1 MTNYIPDVKLLKG
14 LFFIM
19 LYCNC
24 FSQVGVRNAFDN
36 RDIYNINFN
45 IGSNESSSEDLL
57 IKSNPYL
64 TPLINGFRYNA
75 YQDKIVDAQDNIAN
89 ITEIKLGE
97 NLFIKKEFFPIW
109 KKTSTT
115 GYLIDI
121 GDKNYLRVQ
130 KVIRSNYNPRMN
142 KKTNRK
148 FEQKITY
155 YKLSEGKIKQ
165 VKKNEYNKTHLFLE
179 LGYTQSSLKDFSN
192 EEFNNRNSIYYGL
205 GRIFHF
211 KNSLDFISH
220 FFYSKNGGFRYYTEE
235 EENGKK
241 IIVFNTIGLE
251 FLLKKQFNRIAFF
264 GGIRTNYALKRE
276 QRKASRKSYGFRF
289 RDEYISLEDNLK
301 KIVPLGATIGFSF
314 KLLESIE
321 FEVKYNRGISV
332 LNQNTSKSPR
342 LNSFQA
348 GINYRL

>member
-19 LYCNC
+19 LYYNC

-109 KKTSTT
+109 KKTPTT

-165 VKKNEYNKTHLFLE
+165 VKKNEYNKTHLFIQ

-211 KNSLDFISH
+211 KNSLDFISN
-220 FFYSKNGGFRYYTEE
+220 FFIQKMEDLGIIQ
-235 EENGKK
+235 KK
-241 IIVFNTIGLE
+241 
-251 FLLKKQFNRIAFF
+251 K
-264 GGIRTNYALKRE
+264 KRE
-276 QRKASRKSYGFRF
+276 
-289 RDEYISLEDNLK
+289 K
-301 KIVPLGATIGFSF
+301 K
-314 KLLESIE
+314 
-321 FEVKYNRGISV
+321 
-332 LNQNTSKSPR
+332 
-342 LNSFQA
+342 
-348 GINYRL
+348 

>member
-19 LYCNC
+19 LYYNC

-165 VKKNEYNKTHLFLE
+165 VKKNEYNKTHLFLQ

-241 IIVFNTIGLE
+241 NNCI
-251 FLLKKQFNRIAFF
+251 
-264 GGIRTNYALKRE
+264 
-276 QRKASRKSYGFRF
+276 
-289 RDEYISLEDNLK
+289 
-301 KIVPLGATIGFSF
+301 
-314 KLLESIE
+314 
-321 FEVKYNRGISV
+321 
-332 LNQNTSKSPR
+332 
-342 LNSFQA
+342 
-348 GINYRL
+348 